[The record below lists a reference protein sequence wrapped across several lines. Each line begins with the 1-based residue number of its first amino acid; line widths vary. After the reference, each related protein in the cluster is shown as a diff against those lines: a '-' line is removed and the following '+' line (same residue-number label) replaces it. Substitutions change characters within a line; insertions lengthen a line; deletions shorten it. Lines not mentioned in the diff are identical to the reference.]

1 MNSRPTISVIVPTYN
16 RVESL
21 VPVLEAIFNQTYP
34 PAEVIV
40 ADNGS
45 TDETLNML
53 YKLEAL
59 NLKVLEL
66 PASGLPAIARNAGIH
81 QAIGDFIAFCDSDDV
96 WLPEKLAKQ
105 VENLTDETRGVCS
118 NALLKSDKSLTYF
131 EKMPKQLG
139 TAQLLQ
145 QNWVMTST
153 VLVQKDLLKNVGG
166 FPTTQR
172 LRLVEDYVTW
182 LRLSVFTNFTVIQE
196 PLITYD
202 DNSSDSHR
210 NELETQGLLM
220 APLAW
225 LDFLAWMRQRG
236 EPLTLSENLINVAL
250 PRAIAANFKLS
261 AKN

>member
-1 MNSRPTISVIVPTYN
+1 VNSRPTISVIVPTYN

-45 TDETLNML
+45 TDETLKML
-53 YKLEAL
+53 HKLEAP

-66 PASGLPAIARNAGIH
+66 PASGLPAVARNAGIS
-81 QAIGDFIAFCDSDDV
+81 QATGEYISFCDSDDV

-118 NALLKSDKSLTYF
+118 NAILKTDKSCTYF
-131 EKMPKQLG
+131 EKMPRQLG
-139 TAQLLQ
+139 TTQLLQ

-153 VLVQKDLLKNVGG
+153 LLVQKELLQKVKG

-182 LRLSVFTNFTVIQE
+182 LRLSIFTDFKVIQE
-196 PLITYD
+196 PLIIYN

-210 NELETQGLLM
+210 SELETQGLLM

-236 EPLTLSENLINVAL
+236 EPLTLSENLVNMAL
-250 PRAIAANFKLS
+250 PRAIAANLKLS